1 MNIDELFGQAG
12 DLVDGLLIRRSQT
25 TIGTELEDETVILD
39 LDAGIYSGL
48 DAVGTRI
55 WQLLESEQSVAAL
68 RAILLEEYEV
78 SVEPCRRDLLVF
90 LKSLAAQNLIEV
102 RGGESS

>member
-1 MNIDELFGQAG
+1 MNIDELFEQAE
-12 DLVDGLLIRRSQT
+12 DLVDGLLIQRSPT

-55 WQLLESEQSVAAL
+55 WQLLERELTVADL
-68 RAILLEEYEV
+68 CNVLLEEYDVGTEQ
-78 SVEPCRRDLLVF
+78 CRQDLMTF
-90 LKSLAAQNLIEV
+90 LHDLAAQGLIEV
-102 RGGESS
+102 RSGESS

>member
-12 DLVDGLLIRRSQT
+12 EQVDCLRILRSQT
-25 TIGTELEDETVILD
+25 TVDTELEDETVILD

-55 WQLLESEQSVAAL
+55 WQLLEHEQTVAAL
-68 RAILLEEYEV
+68 RAVLREEYEV
-78 SVEPCRRDLLVF
+78 GVELCQQDLLVF

>member
-1 MNIDELFGQAG
+1 MNIEELFGQAA

-55 WQLLESEQSVAAL
+55 WQLLEGEQSVAAL
-68 RAILLEEYEV
+68 RTVLLEEYEV
-78 SVEPCRRDLLVF
+78 SVEQCQQDLLVF
-90 LKSLAAQNLIEV
+90 LQSLATQNLIEV
-102 RGGESS
+102 RSGEGS

>member
-1 MNIDELFGQAG
+1 MNIEELFEQAG
-12 DLVDGLLIRRSQT
+12 DLVDGLLIRRSQA

-55 WQLLESEQSVAAL
+55 WQLLECEQSVAAL
-68 RAILLEEYEV
+68 RTVLLEEYEV
-78 SVEPCRRDLLVF
+78 SVEQCQQDLLAF
-90 LKSLAAQNLIEV
+90 LQSLAAQNLIEV
-102 RGGESS
+102 RSGEGS